1 MSGMQAFALCERI
14 AAAYCASLAAG
25 GCPSSQIAI
34 VAPAAVP
41 LWKVIVGPRADK
53 LQPDPQGSGFSLGL
67 ALRDGGLLAPAY
79 AGGDLRPPR
88 PPPFSCFEKIHRGV
102 PFAAPPPTP

>member
-1 MSGMQAFALCERI
+1 MAGMQPFALCGKI

-34 VAPAAVP
+34 VAPSAVP

-67 ALRDGGLLAPAY
+67 ALSEGGLLAP
-79 AGGDLRPPR
+79 
-88 PPPFSCFEKIHRGV
+88 V
-102 PFAAPPPTP
+102 